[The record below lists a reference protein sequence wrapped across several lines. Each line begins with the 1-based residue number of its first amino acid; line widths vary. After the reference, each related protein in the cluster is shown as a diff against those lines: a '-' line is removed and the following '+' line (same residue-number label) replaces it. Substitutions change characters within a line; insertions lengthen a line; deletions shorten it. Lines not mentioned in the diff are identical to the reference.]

1 MNKFRFTLSTLAIAI
16 FTLAFA
22 SMAQAQATRTWVS
35 GVGDDVNPCSRTAPC
50 KTFAGAISKTA
61 INGEID
67 ALDPGGYGTVTIT
80 KGITIDGGA
89 TFASVLGTGTTAGMI
104 VNISAPAANDLQK
117 VIIRRISFNG
127 SGGINGAAGGGQR
140 GVRILAAKSVS
151 IEDCYIFGFTGG
163 VALGI
168 ADERTAA
175 NSLLNVV
182 RTDIENNGSHGILV
196 APAAGNSGVK
206 AIIDH
211 VVSSNNGGIGI
222 SISHGANAAISNCV
236 TSGNTANAGLEADNG
251 SAVDIEN
258 CVTSNNSTGLLIQGG
273 TFARISNL
281 NVMQNSTGINNNGVI
296 RSFGNNKVDSN
307 GTNLVGNAIQGPG
320 TGGPSQL

>member
-1 MNKFRFTLSTLAIAI
+1 MNKFRFTLNILAIAI

-22 SMAQAQATRTWVS
+22 SMTQAQATRTWVS

-61 INGEID
+61 VNGEID
-67 ALDPGGYGTVTIT
+67 CLDPGGFGTVTIT
-80 KGITIDGGA
+80 KGITIDGA
-89 TFASVLGTGTTAGMI
+89 ETFGSILASGTSAAVI
-104 VNISAPAANDLQK
+104 VNISAPVAADLQK
-117 VIIRRISFNG
+117 VILRRLSMNGTGG
-127 SGGINGAAGGGQR
+127 SGGAASSGQR
-140 GVRILAAKSVS
+140 GVRILAAKAVS
-151 IEDCYIFGFTGG
+151 IEDCYIFGFGAG

-175 NSLLNVV
+175 NSFLNVY
-182 RTDIENNGSHGILV
+182 RTTIENNGSHGILV
-196 APAAGNSGVK
+196 APAAGNSGVR
-206 AIIDH
+206 ASIDH
-211 VVSSNNGGIGI
+211 VISSNNGGIGI

-236 TSGNTANAGLEADNG
+236 IAGNLSNAGLEADNG

-258 CVTSNNSTGLLIQGG
+258 CVTSNNQTGLLIQGG
-273 TFARISNL
+273 TNARISNL
-281 NVMQNSTGINNNGVI
+281 NVMQNTTGINNNGVI

-307 GTNLVGNAIQGPG
+307 GTNLVGNPIQGPG